1 VAREPGSPEEPE
13 AEQRPASEGPER
25 RPTGL
30 EGVFQEVVRRAAAL
44 GFSSFFLTEEAVR
57 KALSEKVP
65 QEWLDY
71 LERQSSDIRTELAD
85 RLVDEFGSWLRELD
99 PQEMQRSL
107 IRTLLE
113 EYELTLEISV
123 SGRPRS
129 SESAPSLQVLRRRK

>member
-1 VAREPGSPEEPE
+1 
-13 AEQRPASEGPER
+13 
-25 RPTGL
+25 
-30 EGVFQEVVRRAAAL
+30 VRRAAAL